1 MLTKIIVLSLIIT
14 GVHVS
19 LHDGMLLNCVRI
31 KLTEWLTKAHMAVL
45 SRPLYDCNICMGG
58 IYTLV
63 LYPLIYGL
71 DWYILPTMVG
81 VIGANTLIAALLK
94 YLYND
99 EN

>member
-1 MLTKIIVLSLIIT
+1 
-14 GVHVS
+14 
-19 LHDGMLLNCVRI
+19 
-31 KLTEWLTKAHMAVL
+31 
-45 SRPLYDCNICMGG
+45 MGG